1 VRTVDAARS
10 FASDTFF
17 RLPVPLPAANVFYYT
32 ASAMDGWPYHDRLA
46 VSKAVV
52 HFAAALLAKEFE
64 LYLSP
69 AKHLSQTQ
77 SANLHAFSRNFE
89 HFGLETR
96 KISRPLRNRPAGST
110 GARCISW
117 VRALALGGRTP
128 RCQRECHR
136 LNMGK

>member
-1 VRTVDAARS
+1 MRTVDAARS

-89 HFGLETR
+89 HFGLFTLR
-96 KISRPLRNRPAGST
+96 AIDNIIGLHVVCNISFKL
-110 GARCISW
+110 ISSPNS
-117 VRALALGGRTP
+117 VVLSSG
-128 RCQRECHR
+128 C
-136 LNMGK
+136 